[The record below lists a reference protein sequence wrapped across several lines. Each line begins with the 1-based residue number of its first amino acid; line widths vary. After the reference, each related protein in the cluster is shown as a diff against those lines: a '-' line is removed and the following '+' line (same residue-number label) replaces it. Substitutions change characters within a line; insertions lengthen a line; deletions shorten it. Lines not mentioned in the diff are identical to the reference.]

1 MEAPLE
7 KLSALLE
14 QLKSEG
20 ITPKV
25 ALTIPVDGA
34 DIPGIKALQSSL
46 LEAGITPEIQI
57 TISVGE
63 AQPPAPKPD
72 ADFSGEKSVEAVVNV
87 DKTNCMT
94 FTTTDKAGKP
104 IFEIPEPRVHLFRGD
119 RLRVSAEHQASDKD
133 PGDGTIIGTGGI
145 RFYFVVDCSTRQ
157 EAKGLYVKQ
166 SDVTVV

>member
-1 MEAPLE
+1 ME

-14 QLKSEG
+14 QLKAEG
-20 ITPKV
+20 ITPTV

-34 DIPGIKALQSSL
+34 DIQGIKALQSSL

-57 TISVGE
+57 AISAGE
-63 AQPPAPKPD
+63 AQAPVPKPD
-72 ADFSGEKSVEAVVNV
+72 VDFSGEKSVEAMVNV

-119 RLRVSAEHQASDKD
+119 RLRVSAEHKASDKD
-133 PGDGTIIGTGGI
+133 PGDGIIIGTGGI
-145 RFYFVVDCSTRQ
+145 RFYFIVDCPARP

-166 SDVTVV
+166 SDASLV

>member
-1 MEAPLE
+1 MENL
-7 KLSALLE
+7 KLLVE
-14 QLKSEG
+14 QLKAEG

-34 DIPGIKALQSSL
+34 DIQGIKTLQSSL

-57 TISVGE
+57 AIGVGD
-63 AQPPAPKPD
+63 AQAPGPKPD
-72 ADFSGEKSVEAVVNV
+72 ADFTGEKSFEVVVNV

-104 IFEIPEPRVHLFRGD
+104 IFEIPEPRVHLFRGN
-119 RLRVSAEHQASDKD
+119 RLRVSAEHKASDKD

-145 RFYFVVDCSTRQ
+145 RFYFIVDCPTKQ
-157 EAKGLYVKQ
+157 EAKSLYVKQ

>member
-1 MEAPLE
+1 MENL
-7 KLSALLE
+7 KLLLE
-14 QLKSEG
+14 QLKAEG

-46 LEAGITPEIQI
+46 QQEGIAPEIQI
-57 TISVGE
+57 VIGVGE
-63 AQPPAPKPD
+63 SQAPTPKPD
-72 ADFSGEKSVEAVVNV
+72 TDFSGEKSIEAVVSV

-104 IFEIPEPRVHLFRGD
+104 IFDFPDPRVHLFRGD
-119 RLRVSAEHQASDKD
+119 RLRISAEHKASDKD

-145 RFYFVVDCSTRQ
+145 RFYFIVDCTARP
-157 EAKGLYVKQ
+157 EAKGLYVRQ
-166 SDVTVV
+166 SDASVV